1 MGGDDWLN
9 PLLDLI
15 LAKQDMLAQEVPLE
29 ARLSARG
36 RKGRLIIRGNPSTV
50 RYFRW
55 TGYNLAEEKDA
66 SECRN
71 TIEMTVDLFLSVV
84 QGLIKPREAVAAGLI
99 QVTGD
104 LPASTGKAIYD
115 REEFLQLLDRLFA
128 SVLLRMRES
137 PEVQRIRSKMR

>member
-1 MGGDDWLN
+1 MENDWLN

-15 LAKQDMLAQEVPLE
+15 LAKQDMLAQEVPVE
-29 ARLSARG
+29 ARLQARG
-36 RKGRLIIRGNPSTV
+36 RKGRLIIRGDPSTV

-55 TGYNLAEEKDA
+55 TGDRLAEEKDP
-66 SECRN
+66 SGCRN
-71 TIEMTVDLFLSVV
+71 TIEMTVELFLSVV

-104 LPASTGKAIYD
+104 LPASKGKAVYD

-128 SVLLRMRES
+128 SLWLKMKES
-137 PEVQRIRSKMR
+137 PEVLRIRSRMR